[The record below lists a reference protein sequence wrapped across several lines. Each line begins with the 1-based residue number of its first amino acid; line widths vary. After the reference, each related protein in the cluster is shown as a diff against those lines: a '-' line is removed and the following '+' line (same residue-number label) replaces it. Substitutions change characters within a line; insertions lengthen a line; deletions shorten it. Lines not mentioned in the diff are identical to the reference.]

1 MALLVGEVPSTSDQ
15 ASFGA
20 ELLDHFM
27 KRESSLAAVFWSGDH
42 ADHADHADDQAGVS
56 VDLASAVFTLDC

>member
-20 ELLDHFM
+20 ELLEHFM
-27 KRESSLAAVFWSGDH
+27 SWESSLAAVFWSGDH
-42 ADHADHADDQAGVS
+42 ADDKAGVS
-56 VDLASAVFTLDC
+56 VDLASAVFALDC

>member
-20 ELLDHFM
+20 ELLEYFM
-27 KRESSLAAVFWSGDH
+27 SRESSLAAVFWSGDR
-42 ADHADHADDQAGVS
+42 ADDKAGVS
-56 VDLASAVFTLDC
+56 VDLASAVFTIDC